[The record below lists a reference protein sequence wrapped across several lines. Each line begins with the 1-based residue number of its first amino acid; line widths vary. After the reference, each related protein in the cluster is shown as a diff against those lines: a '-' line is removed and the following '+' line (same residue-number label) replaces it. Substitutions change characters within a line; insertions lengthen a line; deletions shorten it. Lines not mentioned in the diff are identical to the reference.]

1 MPDFGQ
7 SKIGT
12 AQIEW
17 PAELA
22 IGGRC
27 APLHLFQVEA
37 EAPAQGSERLAGQVL
52 IHQHARGDIEPTR
65 PVELQERTAA
75 VCGTRRYSRAHGALS
90 FLGDPITGMEV
101 GSAPPVPLTI
111 RARTMSTVC
120 RSKKTKK
127 SPRRPAFLAEAWLT
141 AQAYAAQ

>member
-1 MPDFGQ
+1 MSDFGQ

-37 EAPAQGSERLAGQVL
+37 EAPAQRSERLAGQVL

-65 PVELQERTAA
+65 RSNYKNGPPLFAVLDAIHERMERFRSLAIRLPGWKSAA
-75 VCGTRRYSRAHGALS
+75 RRRCL
-90 FLGDPITGMEV
+90 
-101 GSAPPVPLTI
+101 
-111 RARTMSTVC
+111 
-120 RSKKTKK
+120 
-127 SPRRPAFLAEAWLT
+127 
-141 AQAYAAQ
+141 